1 MNQANIKFVTKQAE
15 QLSSILDNLKLKH
28 EDLQE
33 TFDSASEK
41 WQESEKGEKW
51 QMDLSNLEDAI
62 NNLEASLNNLDEIAD
77 YE

>member
-1 MNQANIKFVTKQAE
+1 MNQANIKFITKQAE
-15 QLSSILDNLKLKH
+15 QLRSILEQLQLKH

-51 QMDLSNLEDAI
+51 QEWLSTLEDAI
-62 NNLEASLNNLDEIAD
+62 NNLEASLTSLEEIAD

>member
-1 MNQANIKFVTKQAE
+1 MNQANIKFITQQAE
-15 QLSSILDNLKLKH
+15 QLRSILEHLQLKH

-41 WQESEKGEKW
+41 WQESEKSEKW
-51 QMDLSNLEDAI
+51 QEELSALEDAI
-62 NNLEASLNNLDEIAD
+62 NSLAASLTSLEEIAQ

>member
-15 QLSSILDNLKLKH
+15 QLRSILEHLQLKQ

-51 QMDLSNLEDAI
+51 QEELSSLEDAI
-62 NNLEASLNNLDEIAD
+62 NNLEAAVTSLEEIAQ

>member
-1 MNQANIKFVTKQAE
+1 MNQANIKFITKQAE
-15 QLSSILDNLKLKH
+15 QLRSILEHLQLKQ

-41 WQESEKGEKW
+41 WQESERGEKW
-51 QMDLSNLEDAI
+51 QEELSSLEDAI
-62 NNLEASLNNLDEIAD
+62 NNLEAALTSLEEIAQ

>member
-1 MNQANIKFVTKQAE
+1 MNKGNINFITKQAE
-15 QLSSILDNLKLKH
+15 QLRSVLEQLQLKQ

-33 TFDSASEK
+33 HFDSGSEK

-51 QMDLSNLEDAI
+51 QEWLSTLEDAI
-62 NNLEASLNNLDEIAD
+62 NNLEASLTSLDEIAD

>member
-1 MNQANIKFVTKQAE
+1 MNKGNINFITKQAE
-15 QLSSILDNLKLKH
+15 QLRSVLEHLQLKH

-33 TFDSASEK
+33 HFDSGSEK

-51 QMDLSNLEDAI
+51 QEWLSTLEDAI
-62 NNLEASLNNLDEIAD
+62 NNLEASLTSLEEIAQ